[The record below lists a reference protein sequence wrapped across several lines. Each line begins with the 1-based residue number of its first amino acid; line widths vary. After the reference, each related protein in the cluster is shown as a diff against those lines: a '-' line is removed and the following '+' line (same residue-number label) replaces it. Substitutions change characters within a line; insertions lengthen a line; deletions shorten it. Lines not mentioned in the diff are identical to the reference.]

1 MLVTA
6 FTRRV
11 LKSRR
16 QERKLLDKGFE
27 RVGDNGGKLWE
38 LNRGVRIGYRIKE
51 VVIAEDEISLFVRIE
66 NVR

>member
-6 FTRRV
+6 STKFA
-11 LKSRR
+11 LKYRR
-16 QERKLLDKGFE
+16 QERILIARGFE

-38 LNRGVRIGYRIKE
+38 LNRGYRVGQKIKE
-51 VVIAEDEISLFVRIE
+51 VVIAENGISLFVRIE